1 MKKSLS
7 ILMAALLLVGVMSP
21 ATFASGEENYSLV
34 VTDIVTADSGNDVSL
49 ELQKVID
56 DNPNRT
62 IYFPDGEYLLSQPLK
77 TPADP
82 KKSVSLKL
90 ADFAVLKAANDF
102 PAGEAI
108 IQLGGKNPY
117 NTTRVN
123 GSNYALEGGIID
135 GSNIANGV
143 SINSGRET
151 AIRNCSIKNTVV
163 GIHIMHGANSGSSDA
178 DVFGVNIIG
187 TGKTDSIGVLIEGF
201 DNTLTNIR
209 IGNTFTGV
217 QIKSQGNVLRN
228 IHPLYTSDYT
238 DYANSCGFL
247 IEGGN
252 NWLDYCYSDQYAT
265 AFRMTDNGCS
275 KLHDCFCYWYS
286 PREGTH
292 TAIKADRQFNSIV
305 TNFTAGFQGD
315 AEKKVLLSVGEIGG
329 TGSITN
335 LDTSENELSDR
346 IYKAYKTDA
355 NFVERFFALIA
366 LLFNSI
372 FRNINL

>member
-1 MKKSLS
+1 MKKLLS
-7 ILMAALLLVGVMSP
+7 ILTVALLLAGVMAP
-21 ATFASGEENYSLV
+21 AVFASGEENYSLV
-34 VTDIVTADSGNDVSL
+34 VTDIVPADSGNDISQ
-49 ELQKVID
+49 ELQTLID
-56 DNPNRT
+56 NNPNRT
-62 IYFPDGEYLLSQPLK
+62 IYFPDGEYLLSRPIR

-82 KKSVSLKL
+82 NKSVSLKL
-90 ADFAVLKAANDF
+90 ADFAVIKAAGDF
-102 PAGEAI
+102 PAGEAV
-108 IQLGGKNPY
+108 IQLGGKDPY

-151 AIRNCSIKNTVV
+151 AIRNCSIKNTVI
-163 GIHIMHGANSGSSDA
+163 GIHIMYGANSGSSDS
-178 DVFGVNIIG
+178 DIFGVNIIG
-187 TGKTDSIGVLIEGF
+187 TGKTDSVGILIEGF

-217 QIKSQGNVLRN
+217 QIKSQGNILRN

-238 DYANSCGFL
+238 DYENSCGFL

-265 AFRMTDNGCS
+265 GFRTTDNGCS

-292 TAIKADRQFNSIV
+292 TAIKADKKFNSKV
-305 TNFTAGFQGD
+305 TNFTAGFHSD
-315 AEKKVLLSVGEIGG
+315 AEKRVLLSVGEIGG

-335 LDTSENELSDR
+335 LDTSEEDLSDTV
-346 IYKAYKTDA
+346 YKAYQADIGFA
-355 NFVERFFALIA
+355 ERLFASFVLW
-366 LLFNSI
+366 FNSI
-372 FRNINL
+372 FAI

>member
-1 MKKSLS
+1 MKKLLSLL
-7 ILMAALLLVGVMSP
+7 IVAVLLAAVISP
-21 ATFASGEENYSLV
+21 AVLASGEENYSLV
-34 VTDIVTADSGNDVSL
+34 VTDIVSADSGNDISQ
-49 ELQKVID
+49 EMQKLID

-62 IYFPDGEYLLSQPLK
+62 IYFPDGEYLLSQPLR

-82 KKSVSLKL
+82 KKSVSLML
-90 ADFAVLKAANDF
+90 ADFAVIKASSGF
-102 PAGEAI
+102 PAGEAL
-108 IQLGGKNPY
+108 IQLGGKDPY

-151 AIRNCSIKNTVV
+151 AIRNCSIKNTVI
-163 GIHIMHGANSGSSDA
+163 GIHIMYGANSGSSDS
-178 DVFGVNIIG
+178 DIFGVNIIG
-187 TGKTDSIGVLIEGF
+187 TGKTDSIGILIEGF

-217 QIKSQGNVLRN
+217 QIKSQGNMLRN

-238 DYANSCGFL
+238 DYENSCGFL

-286 PREGTH
+286 PKEGTH
-292 TAIKADRQFNSIV
+292 TAIKADRKFNSKV
-305 TNFTAGFQGD
+305 TNFTAGFHGD
-315 AEKKVLLSVGEIGG
+315 AEKRVMLSVGEIGG

-335 LDTSENELSDR
+335 LDTSEDKLSDR
-346 IYKAYKTDA
+346 VYKAYQADVS
-355 NFVERFFALIA
+355 FVERVFGFFALLIQ
-366 LLFNSI
+366 LL
-372 FRNINL
+372 LP

>member
-1 MKKSLS
+1 MKKLLS
-7 ILMAALLLVGVMSP
+7 ILMLALFLAGVVSP
-21 ATFASGEENYSLV
+21 AAFASGEENYSLV
-34 VTDIVTADSGNDVSL
+34 VTDIVLADSGSDVSQ
-49 ELQKVID
+49 ELQKLID

-62 IYFPDGEYLLSQPLK
+62 IYFPDGEYMLSKPLK
-77 TPADP
+77 TSADP

-90 ADFAVLKAANDF
+90 ADFAVIKATSDF
-102 PAGEAI
+102 PIGEAL

-135 GSNIANGV
+135 GNNIADGV

-163 GIHIMHGANSGSSDA
+163 GIHIMYGANSGSSDS
-178 DVFGVNIIG
+178 DIFGVNIIG
-187 TGKTDSIGVLIEGF
+187 TGKTDSVGILIEGF

-209 IGNTFTGV
+209 IGNTYTGV
-217 QIKSQGNVLRN
+217 HIKSQGNILRN

-238 DYANSCGFL
+238 DYENSCGFL

-252 NWLDYCYSDQYAT
+252 NWLDYCYSDQYAIG
-265 AFRMTDNGCS
+265 FRMTDNGCS

-292 TAIKADRQFNSIV
+292 TAIKADRKFNSKV
-305 TNFTAGFQGD
+305 TNFTAGFHGD
-315 AEKKVLLSVGEIGG
+315 AEKRVLLSVGEIGG

-335 LDTSENELSDR
+335 LDTSEEDLSDKV
-346 IYKAYKTDA
+346 YKAYQADISFA
-355 NFVERFFALIA
+355 ERLFALFVLWI
-366 LLFNSI
+366 NSI
-372 FRNINL
+372 FTI